1 MPRRPTRLDRRR
13 RPEWALNRN
22 WSVKA
27 EYLFVKFGSINASGT
42 VTGTAIGYG
51 SAIST
56 STDLTASIARAGV
69 NYKF

>member
-1 MPRRPTRLDRRR
+1 MKLGWTAGGGL
-13 RPEWALNRN
+13 EWALTRN

-42 VTGTAIGYG
+42 VIGTAAGYG

-56 STDLTASIARAGV
+56 STDLTANIARAGV